1 MSGSHY
7 PPYPPLLSSLY
18 NLSLPSLPDS
28 RSLVEQSLVQRL
40 SGLSSL
46 HPSRHPFLSL
56 QRPPTVGADKGD
68 MVRVT
73 DTKEDEQEDDDDD
86 DDEKRKKKKT
96 RTVFSRSQVSSL
108 TALPI
113 KLSFLNLVTVK
124 GFPIG
129 VDI

>member
-1 MSGSHY
+1 M
-7 PPYPPLLSSLY
+7 
-18 NLSLPSLPDS
+18 
-28 RSLVEQSLVQRL
+28 EQSLVQRL

-46 HPSRHPFLSL
+46 HPNRHPFLSL
-56 QRPPTVGADKGD
+56 QRPTPVGGDKGD

-73 DTKEDEQEDDDDD
+73 DTKEDEPDDDDDD

-96 RTVFSRSQVSSL
+96 RTVFSRSQVSTLSITF
-108 TALPI
+108 TAFQF
-113 KLSFLNLVTVK
+113 KLSFLNLVTFK

>member
-1 MSGSHY
+1 M
-7 PPYPPLLSSLY
+7 
-18 NLSLPSLPDS
+18 
-28 RSLVEQSLVQRL
+28 EQSLVQRL

-73 DTKEDEQEDDDDD
+73 DTKDDEQEEDDD

-113 KLSFLNLVTVK
+113 KLSFLNLV
-124 GFPIG
+124 IYC
-129 VDI
+129 

>member
-1 MSGSHY
+1 M
-7 PPYPPLLSSLY
+7 
-18 NLSLPSLPDS
+18 
-28 RSLVEQSLVQRL
+28 EQSLVQRL

-113 KLSFLNLVTVK
+113 ILSFLNLVTVK